1 MESDDSLDGIRPP
14 TGELPPDVW
23 AANLI
28 QQLDPSDSSEQ
39 AIQEPVADV
48 SDEHE
53 LDEAAWEKKLAAARA
68 RADAEETHTEA
79 PVLVAEPAGEAEA
92 ADDND
97 GIADETGPHETLT
110 AEVPKQA
117 LESLIAESTPSPES
131 MQIPA
136 PEVAEA
142 ELFPESQK
150 VPDSAVITAPGIA
163 PADELLAQTRE
174 PEAPVV
180 APAAVEPV
188 VATAMPATSFAEL
201 APVVE
206 LLRAGRCIL
215 VAGPRLGPHPLA
227 IRDVLARLVAAL
239 PSDDVREVWPVLQAR
254 PLSAAGFVAR
264 RLGDRFALSL
274 AALGA
279 GALPDVVAHLGALPF
294 RGVITARVD
303 DWFDRALVRD
313 EVAPAQFTARDGAA
327 LRAHGKLPFVLKLL
341 GDPARPE
348 TLAWSNEGLQTALA
362 DGELRAALAE
372 LWRTKSFVFVGFD
385 AGDLEFS
392 LITER
397 FLAGVTPGETEHY
410 ALLPGVGALER
421 DELFAAWRLRVLEL
435 PTESF
440 VGAVAE
446 AIASLE
452 EQLPEDDDAAG
463 WLALYAAQPTRK
475 DAIERLDRLAV
486 ELREKGDL
494 DGLLELTLARVD
506 VEPEARRRG
515 EALLQLA
522 RMFEYEADDA
532 ARALTALL
540 AAYREDPSQA
550 DWHELQRISDAA
562 NGWDEVAGEL
572 GTIATLPARF
582 RLELARKQERWADVV
597 RTLDELAATPG
608 EDASAL
614 KREAA
619 ELSAGR
625 LDDRTA
631 AIARYEALVVET
643 PSDLGVLRA
652 LDLLYEAEGRQVEYL
667 ENLERQADAT
677 DDRHERAATYRRL
690 ALLWEDERG
699 GATRAEQC
707 WQTLLTIEPNAEDAL
722 RALERSYRA
731 GRRFP
736 ALVEALRRRA
746 DLASLPMRAEIYCEI
761 GSIYEHELGDQEKA
775 IEAHLLAEQASP
787 QHEPSLIALA
797 RLFDETGAWH
807 SSVDRLIKRA
817 KLMASP
823 SDALPLYLRA
833 GELAVARLD
842 DPAQAETHYARAL
855 EIDPTNVPARV
866 ALAQL
871 HTRAGAPLRSA
882 KLLVEAVEHTTNHL
896 ERTQYLVDA
905 AKLYE
910 EVDDE
915 VKATELYLLALELD
929 PEHVFA
935 GTRVAD
941 LLWRQGRW
949 GELVPVLE
957 MLTRKDAEPEE
968 QLERLL
974 RLARSARS
982 AEQPDKA
989 ARAWARAADLAPSS
1003 LEAQRGHADTL
1014 LAGDDF
1020 AGALQSLERIF
1031 QYHVDAL
1038 DAADRAKLFADLARC
1053 EVKLNAKESA
1063 REFVARALEADP
1075 AYRPA
1080 LLLQADLSDA
1090 DPQSLVEAK
1099 RALCVTAPPS
1109 EQVRLL
1115 DEIGDLYLKSLY
1127 DAQRAVGAWAEALE
1141 LVPDDHRI
1149 MHKMLDAF
1157 VEDRAWPQA
1166 LEVLERLI
1174 AAEKSDAVRAK
1185 YHHTAGLILRDEL
1198 KDSSQAA
1205 AHLRAALDD
1214 DPELD
1219 RAARALE
1226 EVCKALGEWNE
1237 LGRLYRRRL
1246 KTLGPESPENADN
1259 KNHERLRI
1267 WTELGDLCLRTLGE
1281 PQSAIAAFEAA
1292 LSFDRENLDRQKQLA
1307 DLYIEA
1313 GPDAI
1318 DKAVALHQT
1327 VLRRE
1332 KSRVASYRALRALYA
1347 AMRERDRAFACSYA
1361 LHFLKKGDADDAR
1374 AVAELKERP
1383 LATARRPLD
1392 EQTWALALHPE
1403 EDRLIDHLFALVG
1416 PTIAAGHAQTH
1427 KLAGLNRK
1435 DAIEP
1440 DDRRSFSKA
1449 LKYVTT
1455 TLDVAMPEAYE
1466 RPEQRESVL
1475 FVNTVA
1481 GPELVPVFQLG
1492 APLVGDRRREPEQV
1506 FELGRRGAL
1515 LRPERLLRLAAP
1527 HPQQIAHVLDA
1538 AVALVYDAEGAP
1550 PTPQPELQRTV
1561 AGLKRALPQL
1571 QLEQVLAVGKKIRET
1586 GMRTDE
1592 AAVQWLQATDLT
1604 SIRVGYALV
1613 GDLETCA
1620 RLVAA
1625 DGRPTGC
1632 KSPTERLLDLIWSS
1646 VTEEMF
1652 LVRRHL
1658 GLQ

>member
-1 MESDDSLDGIRPP
+1 MDHDESIDGARPR
-14 TGELPPDVW
+14 TAELAPDVW
-23 AANLI
+23 AAKLLD
-28 QQLDPSDSSEQ
+28 QL
-39 AIQEPVADV
+39 EPN
-48 SDEHE
+48 
-53 LDEAAWEKKLAAARA
+53 EAAPAEAIEEPLEEEIDETAWAAALAAARA
-68 RADAEETHTEA
+68 RADAEEPPAVA
-79 PVLVAEPAGEAEA
+79 PVEVSAFEAEPAGEAEVSA
-92 ADDND
+92 EEND

-110 AEVPKQA
+110 AEVPKVA
-117 LESLIAESTPSPES
+117 LDSLLAESTPEPTTDVHA
-131 MQIPA
+131 PRVA
-136 PEVAEA
+136 PEPPPIPEA
-142 ELFPESQK
+142 
-150 VPDSAVITAPGIA
+150 AIRTAPGIA
-163 PADELLAQTRE
+163 PAE
-174 PEAPVV
+174 PVEEPAAIEAPTTVVPAV
-180 APAAVEPV
+180 APAVAPV
-188 VATAMPATSFAEL
+188 IAKPMATSSREEL
-201 APVVE
+201 APLVE
-206 LLRAGRCIL
+206 LLRAGRCVL
-215 VAGPRLGPHPLA
+215 CAGPRLGDNALA

-239 PSDDVREVWPVLQAR
+239 PSADVREVWPVLQAR
-254 PLSAAGFVAR
+254 PLAAAGFVAR
-264 RLGDRFALSL
+264 RLGDGFPSALAS
-274 AALGA
+274 AIGHGSDVAEVALR
-279 GALPDVVAHLGALPF
+279 LGALPF
-294 RGVITARVD
+294 RGVVTSRCD
-303 DWFDRALVRD
+303 DWFERALVRD
-313 EVAPAQFTARDGAA
+313 DVPPALFTARDGAG

-341 GDPARPE
+341 GDPMRPE
-348 TLAWSNEGLQTALA
+348 TLVWSNEALQSALA
-362 DGELRAALAE
+362 DGELRAAIGE
-372 LWRTKSFVFVGFD
+372 LWRTRSFVFVGFD
-385 AGDLEFS
+385 AGDVELS
-392 LITER
+392 LLTER
-397 FLAGVTPGETEHY
+397 FLAGVTPGEVEHY
-410 ALLPGVGALER
+410 ALLSGVGALER
-421 DELFAAWRLRVLEL
+421 EELYAAWKLRVLEM
-435 PTESF
+435 PAETF
-440 VGAVAE
+440 VAAVEEELAN
-446 AIASLE
+446 S
-452 EQLPEDDDAAG
+452 EQLPEDDDATG
-463 WLALYAAQPTRK
+463 WLAIFSAHPTRK
-475 DAIERLDRLAV
+475 DAIERLDRIAV

-494 DGLLELTLARVD
+494 DGLLELALARVD

-515 EALLQLA
+515 EVLIQLA

-550 DWHELQRISDAA
+550 DWHELARVADAA
-562 NGWDEVAGEL
+562 DGWADVTEEL
-572 GTIATLPARF
+572 GALPSLPATV
-582 RLELARKQERWADVV
+582 RLELAKRNERWADVV
-597 RTLDELAATPG
+597 RILDEMAAAG
-608 EDASAL
+608 GDNADAL

-619 ELSAGR
+619 ELSAGK
-625 LDDRTA
+625 LDDRAA
-631 AIARYEALVVET
+631 AIARYEALVVDA
-643 PSDLGVLRA
+643 PGDLAVLRA

-677 DDRHERAATYRRL
+677 ADTHERAALYRRL

-699 GATRAEQC
+699 GELRAEQC

-722 RALERSYRA
+722 RALERSYRT

-736 ALVEALRRRA
+736 ALIEALKRRA

-761 GSIYEHELGDQEKA
+761 GSIFEHELGDQEKA
-775 IEAHLLAEQASP
+775 IEAHLLAEQAVVT
-787 QHEPSLIALA
+787 HEPSLIALV

-807 SSVDRLIKRA
+807 SAVDRLVKRA
-817 KLMASP
+817 KLMPTAA
-823 SDALPLYLRA
+823 DALPLYLRA

-842 DPAQAETHYARAL
+842 DPSQAETHYARAL
-855 EIDPTNVPARV
+855 EIDATNVPARA
-866 ALAQL
+866 ALATL
-871 HTRAGAPLRSA
+871 HTRAGAPLRAA
-882 KLLVEAVEHTTNHL
+882 KLLVEAVEHSSNHL
-896 ERTQYLVDA
+896 ERTQFLVEA
-905 AKLYE
+905 AQLYE

-915 VKATELYLLALELD
+915 IKATELFLLAIELD
-929 PEHVFA
+929 PEHVLA

-989 ARAWARAADLAPSS
+989 ARAWARAADLAPES

-1014 LAGDDF
+1014 LTTDDWS
-1020 AGALQSLERIF
+1020 GALQSLERIF

-1038 DAADRAKLFADLARC
+1038 DTADRAKLFSDLARC
-1053 EVKLNAKESA
+1053 EVKLGARESA
-1063 REFVARALEADP
+1063 REFVVRALEADP

-1080 LLLQADLSDA
+1080 LLLQADLSDE
-1090 DPQSLVEAK
+1090 DPQSLIEAK
-1099 RALCVTAPPS
+1099 RALLVTAPHD

-1115 DEIGDLYLKSLY
+1115 DEIGDLYGKSLR
-1127 DAQRAVGAWAEALE
+1127 DPQRAVGAWAEALE
-1141 LVPDDHRI
+1141 LQPDDHR
-1149 MHKMLDAF
+1149 MLHKILDAF

-1166 LEVLERLI
+1166 LDTLEKLI
-1174 AAEKSDAVRAK
+1174 AAEKIDTVRAK

-1198 KDSSQAA
+1198 KDASQAA

-1226 EVCKALGEWNE
+1226 EVCKGLGEWNE

-1246 KTLGPESPENADN
+1246 KTLGPESPENADA

-1267 WTELGDLCLRTLGE
+1267 WNDLGELCLRTLGE
-1281 PQSAIAAFEAA
+1281 PKSAVAAFEAA
-1292 LSFDRENLDRQKQLA
+1292 LSFDRDNLERQKQLA

-1318 DKAVALHQT
+1318 DKAIELHQA

-1347 AMRERDRAFACSYA
+1347 AKRERDRAFACSYA

-1374 AVAELKERP
+1374 AVAELKERSFV
-1383 LATARRPLD
+1383 TARRVLD
-1392 EQTWALALHPE
+1392 EQTWALAIHPE
-1403 EDRLIDHLFALVG
+1403 EDRLIDCLFALVG

-1435 DAIEP
+1435 DAIDPE
-1440 DDRRSFSKA
+1440 DRRSFAKA

-1466 RPEQRESVL
+1466 RPEQREPVI
-1475 FVNTVA
+1475 FVNTVD
-1481 GPELVPVFQLG
+1481 GRELVPVFQLG
-1492 APLVGDRRREPEQV
+1492 APLVGERRREPEQV
-1506 FELGRRGAL
+1506 FELGRKGAL

-1527 HPQQIAHVLDA
+1527 HPQQIGHVLDA

-1550 PTPQPELQRTV
+1550 PTPSPELQRTV
-1561 AGLKRALPQL
+1561 AGLKRALPPL
-1571 QLEQVLAVGKKIRET
+1571 HPEQVVAVGKKIREN

-1604 SIRVGYALV
+1604 AIRVGYALV

-1652 LVRRHL
+1652 VVRRHL